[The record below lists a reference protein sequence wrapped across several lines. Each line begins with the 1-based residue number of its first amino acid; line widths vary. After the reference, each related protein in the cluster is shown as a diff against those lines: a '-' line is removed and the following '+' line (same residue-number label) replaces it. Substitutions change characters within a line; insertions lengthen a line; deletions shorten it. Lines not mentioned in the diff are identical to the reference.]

1 MQEKIGIIG
10 FGDIGRRVAQ
20 LYQQTRVNT
29 ATSTAVSLSS
39 TDILT
44 HPMPSASNQSESNQ
58 EVDLLGLACS
68 SESIAQGQQ
77 MGLTM
82 LQCDLDQALP
92 ETTLFDQRAL
102 FYFVPPPNPSQHK
115 DNTDPRLQALLAH
128 LGDRPSKV
136 VLISTTG
143 VYGDSQGAWID
154 ESTPLRPQAD
164 RAKRRLAAEQA
175 VQAWGNQWCKPY
187 IILRVPG
194 IYAPDRLPL
203 ARLKKGLPIVH
214 EREAPWTNRI
224 HADDLAYICQTAMQS
239 SLYQQ
244 IYNVTDGQPSTMT
257 DYFNQVADAVGL
269 ARPPQISLTEAK
281 QTLSAGMVSYLQ
293 ESRRIR
299 NDKMCHELNITLAYP
314 NLKAGL
320 ASLSST

>member
-1 MQEKIGIIG
+1 
-10 FGDIGRRVAQ
+10 
-20 LYQQTRVNT
+20 
-29 ATSTAVSLSS
+29 
-39 TDILT
+39 
-44 HPMPSASNQSESNQ
+44 
-58 EVDLLGLACS
+58 
-68 SESIAQGQQ
+68 

-82 LQCDLDQALP
+82 LQCDLDKALP
-92 ETTLFDQRAL
+92 DAALFAQRAL
-102 FYFVPPPNPSQHK
+102 FYFVPPPSPSQHK
-115 DNTDPRLQALLAH
+115 NNTDSRLQAVLEH
-128 LGDRPSKV
+128 LGDHPSKI

-154 ESTPLRPQAD
+154 ESTPLCPQAD

-175 VQAWGNQWCKPY
+175 VQAWGNQWQKPY
-187 IILRVPG
+187 MILRVPG

-214 EREAPWTNRI
+214 EQEAPWTNRI
-224 HADDLAYICQTAMQS
+224 HADDLARICQAAMRS
-239 SLYQQ
+239 TLYQQ

-269 ARPPQISLTEAK
+269 ARPPQISLAEAK

-299 NDKMCHELNITLAYP
+299 NDKMRHELKITLAYP
-314 NLKAGL
+314 NLQAGL
-320 ASLSST
+320 ASASLV